1 MDNMECKLH
10 IWDTADFKLNSNIPL
25 SLYDGVLGFIIVY
38 DITRRVKIYKFRI
51 HMTSFLA
58 SQMKLQIEEIL
69 IEKYF

>member
-1 MDNMECKLH
+1 MECKLH